1 MVWFPLAGHAAQQ
14 AHCRQQERG
23 LLVGQQRIRPGPDN
37 AALATILPEATA
49 LPPAPP
55 SMNSLKQRLGRL
67 MPYFRDSRPP
77 MLLAGVALVVAA
89 ATEPA
94 IPALLK
100 ILTDDGFKP
109 GAFPIWAIP
118 LAIVSLFVIR
128 GAAGWIANYGLTKGS
143 QNAVLAMRASMFS
156 HMLRARPAL
165 FSSNSASS
173 LTNSLVYEIQQGA
186 NLLMGSVNIL
196 VRDTLTAIA
205 LLAYLIYLDWRLTL
219 FIIVLFPI
227 TGLLVRIVS
236 KRLHKLTVA
245 GQDATD
251 DLAYVVEEN
260 VLAWRIVRLHGA
272 AAQETKR
279 FETSSRLMRS
289 LNIKQSAA
297 GSLMTPV
304 TQVLA
309 SLALSAV
316 IMMAVNNSA
325 HDHTTI
331 GGFIA
336 FIGAMM
342 LLIQPFKHLS
352 DVMAPLTRG
361 TAAMERGIEIIEAI
375 PVEQGGTLAPGRVR
389 GDIEFR
395 DVGLRYVARDSKE
408 VPDGTQVAALSEVT
422 LQIRAGETVAFVGPS
437 GAGKTSLVNLLPR
450 FVEPTSGDILI
461 DGAAIRDYEMTALR
475 SQFALVSQDVVL
487 FNDSV
492 AANVALGADADPAR
506 VRNALAGANLLEFVL
521 TMPGGLDAQI
531 GHNGTQLSGGQR
543 QRLAIARAIYKDA
556 PILILDEATSALD
569 SESERAVQSAL
580 EVLMKG
586 RTTLV
591 IAHRLSTI
599 EHADRVIA
607 MEHGRIVEQGPHA
620 ALLAAGGLYARLH
633 SMQFRGS

>member
-1 MVWFPLAGHAAQQ
+1 
-14 AHCRQQERG
+14 
-23 LLVGQQRIRPGPDN
+23 
-37 AALATILPEATA
+37 
-49 LPPAPP
+49 
-55 SMNSLKQRLGRL
+55 MNSLKQRLGRL
-67 MPYFRDSRPP
+67 LPYFRDSRPP
-77 MLLAGVALVVAA
+77 MVMAALALVVAA

-100 ILTDDGFKP
+100 ILTDKGFKP
-109 GAFPIWAIP
+109 GSFPIWAIP
-118 LAIVSLFVIR
+118 LAIVTLFIVR

-143 QNAVLAMRASMFS
+143 QNAVLAMRSGMFA

-165 FSSNSASS
+165 FSNNSASS

-205 LLAYLIYLDWRLTL
+205 LLGYLIYLDWRLTL

-236 KRLHKLTVA
+236 KRLHKLTLA

-272 AAQETKR
+272 AEQETRR
-279 FETSSRLMRS
+279 FDTSSRLMRS

-325 HDHTTI
+325 HAHTTI

-395 DVGLRYVARDSKE
+395 DVGLRYVARGSNE
-408 VPDGTQVAALSEVT
+408 VPDGTQVAALSDVT
-422 LQIRAGETVAFVGPS
+422 LNIRAGETVAFVGPS

-461 DGAAIRDYEMTALR
+461 DGAAIREYEMAALR

-492 AANVALGADADPAR
+492 AANVALGDAADPAR
-506 VRNALAGANLLEFVL
+506 VRSALAGANLLEFVL

-620 ALLAAGGLYARLH
+620 QLLAAGGLYARLH
-633 SMQFRGS
+633 SMQFRNA

>member
-1 MVWFPLAGHAAQQ
+1 MRPSNPAGGGD
-14 AHCRQQERG
+14 R
-23 LLVGQQRIRPGPDN
+23 
-37 AALATILPEATA
+37 AALPR
-49 LPPAPP
+49 PP
-55 SMNSLKQRLGRL
+55 MNSLKQRLGRL
-67 MPYFRDSRPP
+67 LPYFRDSRPP
-77 MLLAGVALVVAA
+77 MVLAGVALVVAA

-100 ILTDDGFKP
+100 ILTDKGFKP

-118 LAIVSLFVIR
+118 LAIVTLFIVR

-143 QNAVLAMRASMFS
+143 QNAVLAMRAGMFA

-205 LLAYLIYLDWRLTL
+205 LLGYLIYLDWRLTL

-236 KRLHKLTVA
+236 KRLHKLTLA

-272 AAQETKR
+272 AAHETKR
-279 FETSSRLMRS
+279 FEASSRLMRS

-389 GDIEFR
+389 GEIEFR
-395 DVGLRYVARDSKE
+395 DVGLRYVARDSSE
-408 VPDGTQVAALSEVT
+408 VPDGTQVAALSGVT
-422 LQIRAGETVAFVGPS
+422 LNIRAGETVAFVGPS

-461 DGAAIRDYEMTALR
+461 DGARIRDYAMTALR

-492 AANVALGADADPAR
+492 AANVALGDTADPAR
-506 VRNALAGANLLEFVL
+506 VRSALAGANLLEFVM

-620 ALLAAGGLYARLH
+620 QLLAAGGLYARLH
-633 SMQFRGS
+633 SMQFRGA